1 MRVQAPNFSSSGL
14 KTIQVAKQLR
24 LYVSDLISIWRH
36 LPQVAKHHFF
46 TCHLCCRGLIRFVKP
61 RYAADLW
68 GEWKPRVDVVRM
80 VSVLFHHFPR
90 KAWFRPASHVC
101 TVQTAA
107 VRQGKSSHDSP
118 SESVYVST
126 GKIVFISVTLLT
138 AVKENLLL
146 HSTQRIPL

>member
-61 RYAADLW
+61 RYATDLW
-68 GEWKPRVDVVRM
+68 GEWKPHVDVVRM
-80 VSVLFHHFPR
+80 VSVSFHHFPR
-90 KAWFRPASHVC
+90 KA
-101 TVQTAA
+101 
-107 VRQGKSSHDSP
+107 
-118 SESVYVST
+118 
-126 GKIVFISVTLLT
+126 
-138 AVKENLLL
+138 
-146 HSTQRIPL
+146 